1 MRSVIVV
8 LLTVFSHVL
17 LPKEEEKS
25 ALSLFA
31 TNVWLDVFL
40 NLSTIDI
47 WGRTILCFVLGILGR
62 LVVHVASNGWIP
74 VVPFPP
80 AVTIKNVS
88 RHCPRSPVGQNDTQL
103 RTIEAALVPHRDS

>member
-40 NLSTIDI
+40 NLS
-47 WGRTILCFVLGILGR
+47 ILTFGAGEFFVLSWAFED
-62 LVVHVASNGWIP
+62 V
-74 VVPFPP
+74 
-80 AVTIKNVS
+80 
-88 RHCPRSPVGQNDTQL
+88 
-103 RTIEAALVPHRDS
+103 